1 MVIYSNVDACN
12 PGCGRLFVSSSA
24 STRARFQHRL
34 GRALNTNLA
43 YRERHLE
50 DTSQTSCIL
59 SHILVNIGDVILED
73 EDAIS
78 TRPKMLLVWVG

>member
-50 DTSQTSCIL
+50 DASQTSCIL
-59 SHILVNIGDVILED
+59 SHILVDMGYVILED
-73 EDAIS
+73 EDAMF
-78 TRPKMLLVWVG
+78 TRPKMLLVWV

>member
-50 DTSQTSCIL
+50 DASRTTCIL
-59 SHILVNIGDVILED
+59 SQILVNIGDVILED
-73 EDAIS
+73 KGTIL
-78 TRPKMLLVWVG
+78 TRMEIFPVRVG